1 MTNLAF
7 IDGQNLYMNTKENS
21 WAIDLNRFRI
31 YLKERYDV
39 ETAYYFLGAVD
50 ESNQDLYEMIQ
61 KSGYILMF
69 REHSKNMIGKKKG
82 NVDTDIVFTIMSKIA
97 DNEEFDEIVLV
108 SGDGDYFKMVKYL
121 IDHDKF
127 CKLLTPNRHSTSS
140 LYRCYTPKYVSFL
153 DDEGVK
159 RKISY
164 NKKTGSS

>member
-50 ESNQDLYEMIQ
+50 ESNHDLYEMIQ

-82 NVDTDIVFTIMSKIA
+82 NVDTDIVFAIMSKIA
-97 DNEEFDEIVLV
+97 DNEEFDEIVRERYPIIKNGLFLGISPFELPASEYTYMLANLTGFV
-108 SGDGDYFKMVKYL
+108 NT
-121 IDHDKF
+121 IDTHAYI
-127 CKLLTPNRHSTSS
+127 
-140 LYRCYTPKYVSFL
+140 YR
-153 DDEGVK
+153 
-159 RKISY
+159 RQISQ
-164 NKKTGSS
+164 